1 MTKNEG
7 MTKNGM
13 RNSNLPLLLGPSAI
27 RTSFVIRHSCF
38 AITRVSCALN
48 GRQGHSTPLRHDQI
62 AFLVAPAVSESDP
75 ERWRIAL
82 LEELLQ
88 FWLIMLF
95 EELDRAQIRAEEPQ
109 VPLLAI
115 KIGQWNPGIILH
127 NQVAVVENE
136 IADGGEII
144 FEHQIR

>member
-1 MTKNEG
+1 MTNDEGRMTKNEG

-75 ERWRIAL
+75 ERWRIVL

-127 NQVAVVENE
+127 NQ
-136 IADGGEII
+136 IA
-144 FEHQIR
+144 